1 MSVNSSSSIDS
12 QKKDSYTQILYLR
25 KNINKKRDLDLKS
38 EEKENDKA
46 KVDISFK
53 IFGMSYFNVKDK
65 KYVFF
70 GGGKIILKLS
80 ESNGEYISL
89 SLYDSCLQL
98 RFQGFISIKFSS
110 LSLDLNKDNCVLINK
125 IIGFVY
131 YTALNGE
138 PKSNKL
144 MTNIR
149 IYFENENDKND
160 FIDSFIHI

>member
-1 MSVNSSSSIDS
+1 MSLISNSSNDF
-12 QKKDSYTQILYLR
+12 QEKDSYTQILYLN
-25 KNINKKRDLDLKS
+25 KNINNKKDLDLKS
-38 EEKENDKA
+38 EEKSDEVKD
-46 KVDISFK
+46 DIPFK
-53 IFGMSYFNVKDK
+53 ILGLSYFNVKDK

-80 ESNGEYISL
+80 ESNGEYINL

-98 RFQGFISIKFSS
+98 RFQGFISIKYSS
-110 LSLDLNKDNCVLINK
+110 LSLDINKDNCVLINK

-131 YTALNGE
+131 YTDLNGE

>member
-1 MSVNSSSSIDS
+1 MSLNSNSSNDF
-12 QKKDSYTQILYLR
+12 QEKDSYTQILYLN
-25 KNINKKRDLDLKS
+25 KNINKKKDLDLKS
-38 EEKENDKA
+38 EEKSDEIKD
-46 KVDISFK
+46 DIPFK
-53 IFGMSYFNVKDK
+53 ILGLSYFNVKDK

-80 ESNGEYISL
+80 ESNGEYINL

-110 LSLDLNKDNCVLINK
+110 LSLDINKDNCVLINK
-125 IIGFVY
+125 IIGLVY
-131 YTALNGE
+131 YTDHNGE

>member
-1 MSVNSSSSIDS
+1 MRVNSNSSNDF
-12 QKKDSYTQILYLR
+12 QEKESYTQILYLN
-25 KNINKKRDLDLKS
+25 KNINKKKDLDLKS
-38 EEKENDKA
+38 EEKSDEVKD
-46 KVDISFK
+46 DIPFK
-53 IFGMSYFNVKDK
+53 ILGLSYFNVKDK

-80 ESNGEYISL
+80 ESNGEYINL

-98 RFQGFISIKFSS
+98 RFQGFISIKYSS
-110 LSLDLNKDNCVLINK
+110 LSLDINKDNCVLINK
-125 IIGFVY
+125 LIGFVY
-131 YTALNGE
+131 YTDHNGE
-138 PKSNKL
+138 QKSNKL

>member
-1 MSVNSSSSIDS
+1 MSLNSNSSNDF
-12 QKKDSYTQILYLR
+12 QEKDSYTQILYLN
-25 KNINKKRDLDLKS
+25 KNINKKKDLDLKS
-38 EEKENDKA
+38 EEKNDEVKD
-46 KVDISFK
+46 DIPFK
-53 IFGMSYFNVKDK
+53 ILGLSYFNVKDK

-80 ESNGEYISL
+80 ESNGEYINL

-98 RFQGFISIKFSS
+98 RFQGFISIKYSS
-110 LSLDLNKDNCVLINK
+110 LSLDINKDNCVLINK
-125 IIGFVY
+125 LIGFVY
-131 YTALNGE
+131 YTDHNGE
-138 PKSNKL
+138 QKSNKL

>member
-1 MSVNSSSSIDS
+1 MSLNSNSSNDF
-12 QKKDSYTQILYLR
+12 QEKESYTQILYLN
-25 KNINKKRDLDLKS
+25 KNINKKKDLDLKS
-38 EEKENDKA
+38 EEKSDEVKI
-46 KVDISFK
+46 DIPFK
-53 IFGMSYFNVKDK
+53 ILGMSYFNVKDK

-70 GGGKIILKLS
+70 GGGKIIIKLS
-80 ESNGEYISL
+80 ESNGEYINL

-110 LSLDLNKDNCVLINK
+110 LSLDINKDNCVLINK
-125 IIGFVY
+125 IIGLVY
-131 YTALNGE
+131 YTDHNGE
-138 PKSNKL
+138 QKSNKL

>member
-1 MSVNSSSSIDS
+1 MSLISNSSNDF
-12 QKKDSYTQILYLR
+12 QEKDSYTQILYLN
-25 KNINKKRDLDLKS
+25 KNINKKKDLDLKS
-38 EEKENDKA
+38 EEKSDEVKD
-46 KVDISFK
+46 DIPFK
-53 IFGMSYFNVKDK
+53 ILGLSYFNVKDK

-80 ESNGEYISL
+80 ESNGEYINL

-98 RFQGFISIKFSS
+98 RFQGFISIKYSS
-110 LSLDLNKDNCVLINK
+110 LSLDINKDNCVLINK

-131 YTALNGE
+131 YTDLNGE

>member
-53 IFGMSYFNVKDK
+53 ISGMSYFNVKDK

-138 PKSNKL
+138 PKSNKS

>member
-1 MSVNSSSSIDS
+1 MSVKSNSSKDFE
-12 QKKDSYTQILYLR
+12 KKESYTQIIYLN
-25 KNINKKRDLDLKS
+25 KNIIKGKKFDLKS
-38 EEKENDKA
+38 EKRENG
-46 KVDISFK
+46 KVKSDISYK
-53 IFGMSYFNVKDK
+53 IFGMSYFNVKNK

-70 GGGKIILKLS
+70 GGGKIILKMS
-80 ESNGEYISL
+80 ESNDEYINL

-110 LSLDLNKDNCVLINK
+110 LSLDINKDHCVLINK
-125 IIGFVY
+125 IIGLVY
-131 YTALNGE
+131 YIDQNGE